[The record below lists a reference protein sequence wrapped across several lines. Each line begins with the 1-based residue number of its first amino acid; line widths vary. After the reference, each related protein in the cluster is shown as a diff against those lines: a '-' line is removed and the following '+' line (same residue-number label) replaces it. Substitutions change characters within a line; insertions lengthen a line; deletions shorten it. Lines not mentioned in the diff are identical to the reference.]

1 MMNDSSSHKDHN
13 HTPEESHNREHSR
26 RATRTI
32 IFQMLYAL
40 ESFDYSVSVQDLASR
55 FNHGFD
61 QAIPLDGEVVHV
73 VASIADQRETLDIFL
88 IPLFSNWR
96 ADRIG
101 CCTRLILR
109 MALWE
114 MQTTT
119 TPATIIINEAIE
131 LAKTFAEKDAH
142 RFINGVLD
150 QAIKKLERSY

>member
-1 MMNDSSSHKDHN
+1 MSDSFYQDLNHMSEEVHN
-13 HTPEESHNREHSR
+13 KEHSR

-40 ESFDYSVSVQDLASR
+40 ESFDYSVSVKDLASR

-61 QAIPLDGEVVHV
+61 QSIPLDGEVVHV
-73 VASIADQRETLDIFL
+73 VAAIAEQRETLDAFL

-96 ADRIG
+96 PERVG

-114 MQTTT
+114 MQSTTNHT
-119 TPATIIINEAIE
+119 TIIVNEAIE
-131 LAKTFAEKDAH
+131 LAKSFAEKDAH
-142 RFINGVLD
+142 RFVNGVLD
-150 QAIKKLERSY
+150 QAVKKLGRTF

>member
-1 MMNDSSSHKDHN
+1 MIDSSHCPDYPSAHNDSHTKD
-13 HTPEESHNREHSR
+13 HSR
-26 RATRTI
+26 RAIRTI

-40 ESFDYSVSVQDLASR
+40 ESFDYSVSARDLASR

-61 QAIPLDGEVVHV
+61 QSIPLDGEVVQV
-73 VASIADQRETLDIFL
+73 VAAIAEQRESLDTFL
-88 IPLFSNWR
+88 VPLFSNWR

-114 MQTTT
+114 MKTTE
-119 TPATIIINEAIE
+119 TPSTIIINEAIE
-131 LAKTFAEKDAH
+131 LAKAFAEKDAY

-150 QAIKKLERSY
+150 QALKKLGRSH

>member
-1 MMNDSSSHKDHN
+1 MKDSLSHPDHN
-13 HTPEESHNREHSR
+13 NLGQDTLNKEHSR
-26 RATRTI
+26 RAIRTI

-40 ESFDYSVSVQDLASR
+40 ESFDYSVTVQDLALR

-61 QAIPLDGEVVHV
+61 QSIPLDGEAVHV
-73 VASIADQRETLDIFL
+73 VAAISNQRDQLDAFL

-96 ADRIG
+96 AERIG

-114 MQTTT
+114 MQSTEN
-119 TPATIIINEAIE
+119 PSTIIMNEAIE

-142 RFINGVLD
+142 RFVNGVLD
-150 QAIKKLERSY
+150 QAVKKLGRTF